1 MTAVVG
7 GLVAGLSAFA
17 GPPVGPGVS
26 PSGPWV
32 AIVPLIAVLPAVLCM
47 VDIARHPRTRQFPP
61 RIWLAI
67 CAFGNVFGLFAYV
80 RFGRGEGA

>member
-1 MTAVVG
+1 MTATVG
-7 GLVAGLSAFA
+7 GLVAGLSVFA

-80 RFGRGEGA
+80 RFGRGEDA

>member
-1 MTAVVG
+1 MTAAVG
-7 GLVAGLSAFA
+7 GLVAGLSVFA
-17 GPPVGPGVS
+17 GPGVS

-67 CAFGNVFGLFAYV
+67 CAFGNVFGLLAYV
-80 RFGRGEGA
+80 RFGRGEDA